1 MAAVSLEEGV
11 IEEIVPSADR
21 AARKRGEVILDVKG
35 LRTSF
40 HTRDGVVR
48 AVTGVDFTVRRGE
61 VMGLV
66 GESGC
71 GKSVTSLS
79 ILGLIVRPGRI
90 EAGQVEFD
98 GRDLLQI
105 KENELRK
112 LRGDRIAMIFQQPTS
127 SLNPVMDVG
136 FQLGEVLEIHR
147 GMKRRA
153 ARARAL
159 ELMRMVGIPD
169 PERRIDAY
177 PHEMSGGMAQR
188 VMIAMALA
196 CEPEL
201 LIADEPTTALDVT
214 IQAQI
219 LDLMRTLQRE
229 TGTAIILITHDL
241 GVVAEMCDRVA
252 VMYAGEIVEQTDVR
266 TLFARP
272 KHPYTQGLIGSIP
285 VLGQTRDELAVIPGN
300 VPNLIELPPGCRF
313 APRCLARVEHNNVLA
328 TELHPELRPVGT
340 GHEVRCWLYHRIDGD
355 PRSSIDDFPE
365 AASRTAVAP
374 A

>member
-1 MAAVSLEEGV
+1 MTGPLLQVT
-11 IEEIVPSADR
+11 
-21 AARKRGEVILDVKG
+21 G

-40 HTRDGVVR
+40 PTRAGLVR
-48 AVTGVDFTVRRGE
+48 AVTGVDFHVDRGE
-61 VMGLV
+61 ILGLV

-79 ILGLIVRPGRI
+79 ILGLVAKPGRV
-90 EAGQVEFD
+90 EAGSVMFD
-98 GRDLLQI
+98 GRDLVTLPDD
-105 KENELRK
+105 ELRRI
-112 LRGDRIAMIFQQPTS
+112 RGDRIAMIFQQPTG
-127 SLNPVMDVG
+127 SLNPVMPVG
-136 FQLGEVLEIHR
+136 EQIGEVLEIHR
-147 GMKRRA
+147 NMKRTAALGRA
-153 ARARAL
+153 Q

-169 PERRIDAY
+169 PERRIKAY

-252 VMYAGEIVEQTDVR
+252 VMYAGEIVEQTDVA
-266 TLFARP
+266 TLFTRP
-272 KHPYTQGLIGSIP
+272 QHPYTRGLIASVPVPGVLQHDLPTIAGS
-285 VLGQTRDELAVIPGN
+285 
-300 VPNLIELPPGCRF
+300 VPNLLHLPEGCRF
-313 APRCLARVEHNNVLA
+313 APRCAIREEQGNPLAL
-328 TELHPELRPVGT
+328 TLHPELRPTAG
-340 GHEVRCWLYHRIDGD
+340 GHLVRCWRHHRRDGS
-355 PRSSIDDFPE
+355 PRSVEGAWEPDELALAVPTATVPG
-365 AASRTAVAP
+365 AAS
-374 A
+374 